1 MYDKHR
7 VKKSQTNATNVQK
20 KIKQIF
26 CMGCFVMYVSTFYR
40 PKKYGGVPKM
50 TNIRY
55 AVILVSQSFSGSVI
69 ASGVM
74 LSYFASLPERKIVD

>member
-40 PKKYGGVPKM
+40 PKKYGGVPKQ
-50 TNIRY
+50 TNMKYVHMIFCN
-55 AVILVSQSFSGSVI
+55 VVKKSQTNATTKKYSTMFI
-69 ASGVM
+69 
-74 LSYFASLPERKIVD
+74 